1 MCCQLGSARMGVAF
15 PDDIMRVDVFFFA
28 LSCYLIFKWYSNGQ
42 CSSTERR
49 NKRLPV
55 WGGGVQGVYEG
66 VAHLPK
72 LLVDINYPT
81 HAVRGSFFFYLL
93 NLTRKK
99 VTNSWLFKYPHNDA
113 PGASADEDIYI
124 RSGNSATINESFCS
138 KMNVSLFQGCHFC
151 IDCTIYLMTTWPLAH
166 TSPTGG
172 TWTTKNNENGQ

>member
-72 LLVDINYPT
+72 LLVGINYPT
-81 HAVRGSFFFYLL
+81 HAVRGSFFFICWTWQEKKLQTAGCLNIRTMMPRGCFRRWRHLHKERQLCSDKWILL
-93 NLTRKK
+93 LENERLIISRLSLLHWLHNLSDDH
-99 VTNSWLFKYPHNDA
+99 VTF
-113 PGASADEDIYI
+113 SAHKSHRGDLD
-124 RSGNSATINESFCS
+124 
-138 KMNVSLFQGCHFC
+138 
-151 IDCTIYLMTTWPLAH
+151 D
-166 TSPTGG
+166 
-172 TWTTKNNENGQ
+172 

>member
-1 MCCQLGSARMGVAF
+1 MVSAR
-15 PDDIMRVDVFFFA
+15 PR
-28 LSCYLIFKWYSNGQ
+28 
-42 CSSTERR
+42 
-49 NKRLPV
+49 
-55 WGGGVQGVYEG
+55 GGGTKGFRSEGEGSRGFEG

-72 LLVDINYPT
+72 LLVGINYPT

-138 KMNVSLFQGCHFC
+138 KMNVSLFQGCHFAL
-151 IDCTIYLMTTWPLAH
+151 IAQFI
-166 TSPTGG
+166 
-172 TWTTKNNENGQ
+172 